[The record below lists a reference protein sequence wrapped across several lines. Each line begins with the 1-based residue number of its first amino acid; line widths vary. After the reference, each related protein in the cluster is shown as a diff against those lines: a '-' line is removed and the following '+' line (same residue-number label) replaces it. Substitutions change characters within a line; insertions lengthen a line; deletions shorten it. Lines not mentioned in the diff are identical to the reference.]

1 MCIYSNTSDGQNSLR
16 VSSNSAI
23 RLNFEWNPTLLVF
36 VCLFVSLNLNQVNS
50 SRPLYGPRT
59 TFWKPLFE
67 RASHS
72 PSGPWPSL
80 PHPNPTDEPAKLQL
94 LCVGIY
100 ARLQLAETPSAQQI
114 IGPNH
119 CCASGFNTC
128 HMRLYIRKSPAIAA
142 DKRVQ
147 FATLQ
152 TDIGLCR
159 PANAAT
165 VQLSVRWAS
174 QIAPTP
180 PLCDW
185 QHHPLP
191 AMQWRY
197 SGSSYVQTFLV
208 AIPLRAG
215 FLRARNRNVI
225 FDSFCKQ
232 TIRIS
237 RKFPL
242 WITVYVC
249 GASSEAGA
257 MNVSLTLLFL

>member
-50 SRPLYGPRT
+50 SRPLSGPRT

-72 PSGPWPSL
+72 QSGPWPSL

-142 DKRVQ
+142 AKRVQ

-152 TDIGLCR
+152 TDMQMLPQCSSQWDELPKLHRHPHCATGSITHCLQCNGVI
-159 PANAAT
+159 AA
-165 VQLSVRWAS
+165 
-174 QIAPTP
+174 
-180 PLCDW
+180 
-185 QHHPLP
+185 
-191 AMQWRY
+191 
-197 SGSSYVQTFLV
+197 LV
-208 AIPLRAG
+208 MSKR
-215 FLRARNRNVI
+215 F
-225 FDSFCKQ
+225 
-232 TIRIS
+232 
-237 RKFPL
+237 
-242 WITVYVC
+242 
-249 GASSEAGA
+249 
-257 MNVSLTLLFL
+257 